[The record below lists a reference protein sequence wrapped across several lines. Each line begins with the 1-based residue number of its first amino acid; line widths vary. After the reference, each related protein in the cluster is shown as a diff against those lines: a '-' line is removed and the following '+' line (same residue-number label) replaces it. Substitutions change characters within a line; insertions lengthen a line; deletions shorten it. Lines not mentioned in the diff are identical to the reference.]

1 MAQRQE
7 ELKEKVLAL
16 PREPGV
22 YIMKDRTGKVI
33 YVGKAKALKNRVSNY
48 IHKSAGHS
56 PKTRKM
62 ISCIWDFDI
71 IVTKSEFEALVLENS
86 LIKKYKP
93 KYNILLKDD
102 KGYPYIRMTQQEPY
116 PDFSIA
122 SRPQADRARY
132 FGPYNGRRSARQ
144 AVETIQG
151 TLGLKSCRKK
161 LPRDIG
167 KERPCLNAHMG
178 KCCAPCSG
186 QVTPEEYA
194 VRIAQAVELLEGRQ
208 EGLVRQLEEQ
218 MMQAAEQMQF
228 ERAAALRDRMRAV
241 QNLQNRQTVVSSG
254 YAQLDVVAY
263 VQGQT
268 RGCIV
273 VLHYLKGSL
282 EEKEYTML
290 DGLSEEDGAEA
301 VAGFLRQYYARRGAV
316 PRCVLISHEV
326 EGQQAL
332 TQWLSQIAGHK
343 VELSVPQRGRRRELL
358 VLAQKNAREEI
369 ERTETRAER
378 TRKSLEILGDI
389 LSLPAPPA
397 RIESYDISHTAG
409 REAVA
414 SLVVLE
420 NGQPKRSA
428 YRRFRIEQPEAMG
441 DDYRAMEEV
450 LTRRLQRYVDG
461 DEKFAP
467 LPDLLLMDGGQG
479 QAHVAQR
486 VLERFGLTVPVF
498 GMVKDDKHRTRA
510 LVSPQGEEFGVQTLP
525 AVYALLGRLQEEVH
539 RVAIEYHRALR
550 GKESRRSAL
559 DGIPGVGPARRK
571 ALLHEFQ
578 TIGAVRQATVEQLR
592 RAVPEPAA
600 RAVYR
605 HFHPEEGE
613 HESH

>member
-1 MAQRQE
+1 MGTRLE
-7 ELKEKVLAL
+7 ELKKKVLAL

-22 YIMKDRTGKVI
+22 YIMKDRSGQVI

-48 IHKSAGHS
+48 IHNSAGHS

-102 KGYPYIRMTQQEPY
+102 KGYPYIRMTQAEPY

-122 SRPQADRARY
+122 SRPQEDGARY
-132 FGPYNGRRSARQ
+132 FGPYDGRRSARQ
-144 AVETIQG
+144 AIETIQS

-186 QVTPEEYA
+186 RVSPEEYA
-194 VRIAQAVELLEGRQ
+194 VRINQAVELLEGRQ
-208 EGLVRQLEEQ
+208 EGLVRRLEEE
-218 MMQAAEQMQF
+218 MLEAAEQMQF

-241 QNLQNRQTVVSSG
+241 QKLKNRQTVVSSG

-273 VLHYLKGSL
+273 VLHYLQGSL

-290 DGLSEEDGAEA
+290 EGLSQEDGPEA
-301 VAGFLRQYYARRGAV
+301 VGGFLRQYYARRGAV
-316 PRCVLISHEV
+316 PRCVLVSHEM
-326 EGQQAL
+326 EDQQAL
-332 TQWLSQIAGHK
+332 AQWLSQIAGHK

-358 VLAQKNAREEI
+358 GLAQKNAREEI
-369 ERTETRAER
+369 ERIETRAER
-378 TRKSLEILGDI
+378 SRKSLELLGEI
-389 LSLPAPPA
+389 LSLPAPPV
-397 RIESYDISHTAG
+397 RIESFDISHTGG
-409 REAVA
+409 REAVG

-420 NGQPKRSA
+420 NGQPLRRA

-450 LTRRLQRYVDG
+450 LTRRLQRYCDG

-467 LPDLLLMDGGQG
+467 LPDLMLMDGGQG
-479 QAHVAQR
+479 QAHAADEVIR
-486 VLERFGLTVPVF
+486 HFGLSVPVF
-498 GMVKDDKHRTRA
+498 GMVKDEKHRTRA
-510 LVSPQGEEFGVQTLP
+510 LVSPRGEEFGIQTLP

-539 RVAIEYHRALR
+539 RVAIEYHRSLR

-559 DGIPGVGPARRK
+559 DGIEGVGPARKK
-571 ALLHEFQ
+571 ALLRRFE
-578 TIGAVRQATVEQLR
+578 TIAALREATVEQLR
-592 RAVPEPAA
+592 QAVPEPAA
-600 RAVYR
+600 QAVYR
-605 HFHPEEGE
+605 HFHPEEDE

>member
-122 SRPQADRARY
+122 SRPQADGARY

-144 AVETIQG
+144 AIETIQG

-228 ERAAALRDRMRAV
+228 ERAAALIDIRIAV

-268 RGCIV
+268 RGCSWCCTISRAAWRRRSTPCST
-273 VLHYLKGSL
+273 GS
-282 EEKEYTML
+282 
-290 DGLSEEDGAEA
+290 
-301 VAGFLRQYYARRGAV
+301 ARRTGPRRWPVSCASITPGAV
-316 PRCVLISHEV
+316 PCPGACSFPMR
-326 EGQQAL
+326 
-332 TQWLSQIAGHK
+332 W
-343 VELSVPQRGRRRELL
+343 RG
-358 VLAQKNAREEI
+358 
-369 ERTETRAER
+369 
-378 TRKSLEILGDI
+378 
-389 LSLPAPPA
+389 
-397 RIESYDISHTAG
+397 
-409 REAVA
+409 
-414 SLVVLE
+414 
-420 NGQPKRSA
+420 
-428 YRRFRIEQPEAMG
+428 
-441 DDYRAMEEV
+441 
-450 LTRRLQRYVDG
+450 
-461 DEKFAP
+461 
-467 LPDLLLMDGGQG
+467 
-479 QAHVAQR
+479 
-486 VLERFGLTVPVF
+486 
-498 GMVKDDKHRTRA
+498 
-510 LVSPQGEEFGVQTLP
+510 
-525 AVYALLGRLQEEVH
+525 
-539 RVAIEYHRALR
+539 
-550 GKESRRSAL
+550 SRR
-559 DGIPGVGPARRK
+559 
-571 ALLHEFQ
+571 
-578 TIGAVRQATVEQLR
+578 
-592 RAVPEPAA
+592 
-600 RAVYR
+600 
-605 HFHPEEGE
+605 
-613 HESH
+613 